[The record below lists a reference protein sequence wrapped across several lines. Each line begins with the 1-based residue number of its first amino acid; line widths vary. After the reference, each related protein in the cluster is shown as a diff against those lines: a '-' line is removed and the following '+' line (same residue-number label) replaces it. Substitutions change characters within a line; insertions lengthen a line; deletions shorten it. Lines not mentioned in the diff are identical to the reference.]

1 MGTCSEDPHPCGA
14 PWPLGFTS
22 LLLSVCSAVTQSSG
36 AHASGVEASGI
47 PVSLKGTQ
55 GASVW
60 FHVIGSPELPPE
72 VGLEKISWGI
82 VSGSHYIVM
91 LHVFPGRDV
100 PEWVNFQDKFEKRV
114 HVLNITTLRI
124 DNLTLEDSGRYR
136 AQESYRRGRQH
147 DQDFHLRVYGWCNV
161 TVECDTTGTREDLN
175 VSWES
180 EGLPKELEQRPSP
193 GPAPNPWTLA
203 VNLPLGQPSP
213 SLTCVVSNQVDQKTA
228 TLDLGDVCGHDPP
241 GQAGAALLGGILG
254 AIVVV
259 LLILGAGLY
268 LWKRRGKKKNLKP
281 GRGRLHFPSLTGP
294 WTPSLLH
301 FAAQGM
307 SLQVAAWCGLGHG
320 GHGVGE
326 GPGGQ
331 AQTQAPSVCDS
342 GAGSEKEHGDPDDGI
357 HYAELSQ
364 QEAGDNR
371 DKGRGVPH
379 LEEET
384 SLTTVY
390 SEVHRPGQA
399 MSMI

>member
-36 AHASGVEASGI
+36 AHGSGVEASGI
-47 PVSLKGTQ
+47 TVSLKETQ

-60 FHVIGSPELPPE
+60 FHVIRSPELPPE

-91 LHVFPGRDV
+91 LDVCPGRDV

-124 DNLTLEDSGRYR
+124 DNLTLEDSGQYR
-136 AQESYRRGRQH
+136 ARESYRRGREH
-147 DQDFHLRVYGWCNV
+147 DQDFHLRVYEPAPLPQIRAMVLSLTPGWCNV
-161 TVECDTTGTREDLN
+161 TVECDTTRTREDLT

-180 EGLPKELEQRPSP
+180 EDLPKELEQRPSP

-203 VNLPLGQPSP
+203 VNLPLSQPNS

-228 TLDLGDVCGHDPP
+228 TRDLGDVCGH

-254 AIVVV
+254 AIVVM

-268 LWKRRGKKKNLKP
+268 LWKRRGKKENLKP
-281 GRGRLHFPSLTGP
+281 GRG
-294 WTPSLLH
+294 
-301 FAAQGM
+301 
-307 SLQVAAWCGLGHG
+307 
-320 GHGVGE
+320 
-326 GPGGQ
+326 
-331 AQTQAPSVCDS
+331 
-342 GAGSEKEHGDPDDGI
+342 AGSQKEHGDPDGGI

-371 DKGRGVPH
+371 DKGRGAPH

-384 SLTTVY
+384 SLTTIY
-390 SEVHRPGQA
+390 SEVCRPGQA